1 MVWSCRGLDKRRE
14 WVLMC
19 STIDA
24 QQGNAG
30 VGWSQL
36 GPHWAIALYRN
47 NFGLAML
54 RHISQCE
61 SRCGV
66 DFSTAHF

>member
-1 MVWSCRGLDKRRE
+1 
-14 WVLMC
+14 MC